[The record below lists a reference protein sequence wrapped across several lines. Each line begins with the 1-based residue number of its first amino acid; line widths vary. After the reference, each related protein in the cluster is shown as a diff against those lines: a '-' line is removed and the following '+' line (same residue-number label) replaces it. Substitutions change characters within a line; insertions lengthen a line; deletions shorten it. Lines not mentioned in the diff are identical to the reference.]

1 MRVFLCA
8 AGVYLAW
15 YLAHQQDVAL
25 DYCSALV
32 NTMYAVP
39 DRAYTRAAVPKA
51 AAGGGSDG
59 GPPPEAGAPARHQH
73 EQGGA
78 PKASSSLSFPTATTT
93 SSSTS
98 TSSSS
103 SSSSSRRGGVALF
116 AGHGSLP
123 PVLYGGHA
131 TCLLHDQGHLL
142 KCMKACSARWR
153 AGLLVNTSRAARH
166 HGME

>member
-39 DRAYTRAAVPKA
+39 DRAYTRAPFPKA

-59 GPPPEAGAPARHQH
+59 GAGTSG
-73 EQGGA
+73 GGA
-78 PKASSSLSFPTATTT
+78 N
-93 SSSTS
+93 
-98 TSSSS
+98 
-103 SSSSSRRGGVALF
+103 GGSGIVIIR
-116 AGHGSLP
+116 
-123 PVLYGGHA
+123 YR
-131 TCLLHDQGHLL
+131 
-142 KCMKACSARWR
+142 M
-153 AGLLVNTSRAARH
+153 
-166 HGME
+166 